1 MDSFTDEITQAAN
14 QIMIDEGLELKP
26 YRCTSDALT
35 IGYGRN
41 LDSMGIRQDEAEL
54 MLRNDVKGAMADA
67 MKFIPLD
74 CWDNLSTPRRSVI
87 INMAF
92 NLGLTRLS
100 KFKNFRQALTE
111 HEYPRASVEMMDS
124 RWARQVGNRAV
135 RLSEIM
141 SEFATQSCPVAQHF
155 GCSER
160 NVS

>member
-1 MDSFTDEITQAAN
+1 
-14 QIMIDEGLELKP
+14 MIDEGLELKP
-26 YRCTSDALT
+26 YRCTADALT

-54 MLRNDVKGAMADA
+54 MLRNDVKDAKVDA
-67 MKFIPLD
+67 MRFISLD

-100 KFKNFRQALTE
+100 KFKNFRQALIQ
-111 HEYPRASVEMMDS
+111 HDYHMASVEMLDS
-124 RWARQVGNRAV
+124 QWARQVGNRAI

-141 SEFATQSCPVAQHF
+141 K
-155 GCSER
+155 G
-160 NVS
+160 